1 MDSLHNSTKTLTSN
15 SFPPISKSSTIPSRH
30 KDSNINF
37 YSSTIDD
44 LHDKKNLSLEGLSPY
59 VPIQNSKLYR
69 VVWMLLLKQLSVCDT
84 SKAYSGLSLSLSRD
98 GSIQPHMNFGI
109 LWQKDLDSILGFLTV
124 VWWVI
129 NGAIDL
135 KLIDL
140 NMKKVAGNK
149 RLLHFVVLLIS
160 ISIKNVEILIEKGM
174 HERKRSLM

>member
-1 MDSLHNSTKTLTSN
+1 M
-15 SFPPISKSSTIPSRH
+15 
-30 KDSNINF
+30 
-37 YSSTIDD
+37 
-44 LHDKKNLSLEGLSPY
+44 
-59 VPIQNSKLYR
+59 
-69 VVWMLLLKQLSVCDT
+69 
-84 SKAYSGLSLSLSRD
+84 
-98 GSIQPHMNFGI
+98 
-109 LWQKDLDSILGFLTV
+109 TV

-129 NGAIDL
+129 NAAIDL

>member
-1 MDSLHNSTKTLTSN
+1 
-15 SFPPISKSSTIPSRH
+15 
-30 KDSNINF
+30 
-37 YSSTIDD
+37 
-44 LHDKKNLSLEGLSPY
+44 
-59 VPIQNSKLYR
+59 
-69 VVWMLLLKQLSVCDT
+69 ML
-84 SKAYSGLSLSLSRD
+84 GHFF
-98 GSIQPHMNFGI
+98 I
-109 LWQKDLDSILGFLTV
+109 

-129 NGAIDL
+129 NAAIDL

>member
-1 MDSLHNSTKTLTSN
+1 M
-15 SFPPISKSSTIPSRH
+15 
-30 KDSNINF
+30 
-37 YSSTIDD
+37 
-44 LHDKKNLSLEGLSPY
+44 
-59 VPIQNSKLYR
+59 
-69 VVWMLLLKQLSVCDT
+69 
-84 SKAYSGLSLSLSRD
+84 
-98 GSIQPHMNFGI
+98 
-109 LWQKDLDSILGFLTV
+109 TV

-174 HERKRSLM
+174 HERKKSLM

>member
-1 MDSLHNSTKTLTSN
+1 M
-15 SFPPISKSSTIPSRH
+15 
-30 KDSNINF
+30 
-37 YSSTIDD
+37 
-44 LHDKKNLSLEGLSPY
+44 LE
-59 VPIQNSKLYR
+59 
-69 VVWMLLLKQLSVCDT
+69 
-84 SKAYSGLSLSLSRD
+84 
-98 GSIQPHMNFGI
+98 
-109 LWQKDLDSILGFLTV
+109 FLTI

-129 NGAIDL
+129 NAAIDL

>member
-1 MDSLHNSTKTLTSN
+1 M
-15 SFPPISKSSTIPSRH
+15 
-30 KDSNINF
+30 
-37 YSSTIDD
+37 
-44 LHDKKNLSLEGLSPY
+44 
-59 VPIQNSKLYR
+59 
-69 VVWMLLLKQLSVCDT
+69 
-84 SKAYSGLSLSLSRD
+84 
-98 GSIQPHMNFGI
+98 
-109 LWQKDLDSILGFLTV
+109 TV

>member
-1 MDSLHNSTKTLTSN
+1 MT
-15 SFPPISKSSTIPSRH
+15 
-30 KDSNINF
+30 
-37 YSSTIDD
+37 
-44 LHDKKNLSLEGLSPY
+44 
-59 VPIQNSKLYR
+59 
-69 VVWMLLLKQLSVCDT
+69 
-84 SKAYSGLSLSLSRD
+84 
-98 GSIQPHMNFGI
+98 
-109 LWQKDLDSILGFLTV
+109 KDLDSILGFLTV

>member
-1 MDSLHNSTKTLTSN
+1 M
-15 SFPPISKSSTIPSRH
+15 
-30 KDSNINF
+30 
-37 YSSTIDD
+37 
-44 LHDKKNLSLEGLSPY
+44 
-59 VPIQNSKLYR
+59 
-69 VVWMLLLKQLSVCDT
+69 
-84 SKAYSGLSLSLSRD
+84 
-98 GSIQPHMNFGI
+98 
-109 LWQKDLDSILGFLTV
+109 LGFLNV

-129 NGAIDL
+129 NAAIDL

>member
-1 MDSLHNSTKTLTSN
+1 M
-15 SFPPISKSSTIPSRH
+15 
-30 KDSNINF
+30 
-37 YSSTIDD
+37 
-44 LHDKKNLSLEGLSPY
+44 
-59 VPIQNSKLYR
+59 
-69 VVWMLLLKQLSVCDT
+69 
-84 SKAYSGLSLSLSRD
+84 
-98 GSIQPHMNFGI
+98 
-109 LWQKDLDSILGFLTV
+109 LGFLTV

-129 NGAIDL
+129 NAAIDL

>member
-1 MDSLHNSTKTLTSN
+1 M
-15 SFPPISKSSTIPSRH
+15 
-30 KDSNINF
+30 
-37 YSSTIDD
+37 
-44 LHDKKNLSLEGLSPY
+44 
-59 VPIQNSKLYR
+59 
-69 VVWMLLLKQLSVCDT
+69 
-84 SKAYSGLSLSLSRD
+84 
-98 GSIQPHMNFGI
+98 
-109 LWQKDLDSILGFLTV
+109 TV

-160 ISIKNVEILIEKGM
+160 ISIKNVEILIENGM

>member
-1 MDSLHNSTKTLTSN
+1 M
-15 SFPPISKSSTIPSRH
+15 
-30 KDSNINF
+30 
-37 YSSTIDD
+37 
-44 LHDKKNLSLEGLSPY
+44 
-59 VPIQNSKLYR
+59 
-69 VVWMLLLKQLSVCDT
+69 
-84 SKAYSGLSLSLSRD
+84 
-98 GSIQPHMNFGI
+98 
-109 LWQKDLDSILGFLTV
+109 TV

-129 NGAIDL
+129 SGAIDL